1 VDVVEDDVGASAI
14 RGVLFD
20 LDGTLADTEPLQWEA
35 YRRALRPFGVDVD
48 QDEYRRHWIAV
59 DGGAEYA
66 CRTYALPCDA
76 AALRARKAVE
86 YRALIAAGVSARPG
100 ARAAL
105 ARLRPEYR
113 LAVATHTVRPEA
125 DVVLRHLGLGDL
137 LDVVVT
143 REDYHAPKPAPDA
156 YRAAARAIGLDPA
169 ACVVIEDTCRGVR
182 AGLAAGCVV
191 VAVPNELTWDNDFT
205 GAARRLDGL
214 GDLTVD
220 LLRDLSRAG

>member
-1 VDVVEDDVGASAI
+1 VGVRVI

-20 LDGTLADTEPLQWEA
+20 LDGTLADTEPIQWEA
-35 YRRALRPFGVDVD
+35 YRRALRPFGVDVGR
-48 QDEYRRHWIAV
+48 DEYRRHWIAV

-66 CRTYALPCDA
+66 CRTYGLPCDA

-86 YRALIAAGVSARPG
+86 YRALIEAGVPPRPG

-105 ARLRPEYR
+105 ERLRPDYR

-125 DVVLRHLGLGDL
+125 NVVLDHLGLRDL

-143 REDYHAPKPAPDA
+143 REDYDAPKPAPDA
-156 YRAAARAIGLDPA
+156 YRAAARALRLDPA
-169 ACVVIEDTCRGVR
+169 ECGVVEDTWRGVR
-182 AGLAAGCVV
+182 AGVAAGCVV

-214 GDLTVD
+214 AGVTVD

>member
-1 VDVVEDDVGASAI
+1 VGARAI

-35 YRRALRPFGVDVD
+35 YRRALRPFGVDVG
-48 QDEYRRHWIAV
+48 QEEYRRHWIAV

-66 CRTYALPCDA
+66 CRTYGLSCDA
-76 AALRARKAVE
+76 AALRAKKAIE
-86 YRALIAAGVSARPG
+86 YRALIHAGVSPRPG
-100 ARAAL
+100 ARDAL
-105 ARLRPEYR
+105 ARLRSHYR
-113 LAVATHTVRPEA
+113 LAVATHTVRAEA
-125 DVVLRHLGLGDL
+125 DVVLRHLGFRDL
-137 LDVVVT
+137 LDAVVT
-143 REDYHAPKPAPDA
+143 REDYDAPKPAPDA
-156 YRAAARAIGLDPA
+156 YRTAARALGLEPA
-169 ACVVIEDTCRGVR
+169 ESVVVEDTWRGVR

-214 GDLTVD
+214 ADLTVD